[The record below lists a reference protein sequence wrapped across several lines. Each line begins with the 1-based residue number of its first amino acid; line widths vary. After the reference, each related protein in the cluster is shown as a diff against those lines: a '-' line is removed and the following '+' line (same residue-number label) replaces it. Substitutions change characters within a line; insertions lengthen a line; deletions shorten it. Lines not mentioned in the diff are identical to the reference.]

1 METVLNFGEILDA
14 ADKLPLAEQET
25 LLDILHR
32 RTIARRRTELVKDV
46 EEAQREF
53 QEGRCGPATPEELI
67 AEILS

>member
-1 METVLNFGEILDA
+1 MENVLNFGEILDA

-32 RTIARRRTELVKDV
+32 RTIARRRAELAKDV

-53 QEGRCGPATPEELI
+53 QEGHCRPATPEELI